1 MSGDLLFLLGEVKV
15 LVEAL
20 FLFGLDDRFEFQ
32 TAKLIDDIS
41 RSETIACST
50 WVSTSQFLRR
60 QVSHRL
66 PHLILLRMYLQ
77 DKSKNQK

>member
-15 LVEAL
+15 LIKAL
-20 FLFGLDDRFEFQ
+20 LLLGLDNRLEFQ
-32 TAKLIDDIS
+32 TAKLINDIS
-41 RSETIACST
+41 RSEAIACST

-66 PHLILLRMYLQ
+66 PHLILLRV
-77 DKSKNQK
+77 

>member
-20 FLFGLDDRFEFQ
+20 FLFGL
-32 TAKLIDDIS
+32 
-41 RSETIACST
+41 SETIACST

>member
-50 WVSTSQFLRR
+50 
-60 QVSHRL
+60 
-66 PHLILLRMYLQ
+66 
-77 DKSKNQK
+77 K